1 MEENNNPIF
10 IIENQNEQNVDQILD
25 INSSEKNIFLS
36 EQKKESESSLTK
48 EKITNFEIEQT
59 PETKNP
65 RGYVR
70 ILRKLF
76 KKKDKTRKNKIQD
89 IFKKWSQQTLK
100 GLTIKRTIMVRIS
113 VSKDKDQKKK
123 HMNNMTEKDEKNKNN
138 VKSSNH
144 HQNLSN
150 INNIM
155 RQKIDDSEKKPN
167 EKKIVVNKNNDKLYK
182 NRGSYE
188 IPKII
193 KSANDNKKTNLLN
206 KFNTNNILS
215 QRKNLNLVDISNE
228 KQKITPRL
236 NNYDKTKYLYPI
248 SNLNMKFTEYNNTNK
263 NNNNYNTNER
273 NERNEKNKIQPI
285 PKKKS
290 NVNPINNFDNMSIKF
305 SSYTRKKNEKTSNGK
320 YNSYTKNYPKTNNDK
335 SASKVFHMK
344 YDGYHDNNNIY
355 IPIPVKKVEIN
366 KNDRNIYTPIPLK
379 KVEINKNDKT
389 DNKKEKEK
397 EFNNNNYNNAY
408 KKEKE
413 KPITNNYNYNRE
425 NNKVDNALHRKNVY
439 HINNITKS
447 ENKYNIMAL
456 DAENKSRPSRNKGN
470 NNRTNSVTNT
480 RTNRIIDNDNG
491 RSSRTID
498 NECTMVHHKR
508 NNNSNY
514 SKVTIPSMKGGVTTV
529 IQHFSGRRRQLEQYD
544 NNTFDRK
551 NVKNKMY

>member
-48 EKITNFEIEQT
+48 EKIKNFEIEQT

-248 SNLNMKFTEYNNTNK
+248 SNLNMKFTEYNNRNK

-273 NERNEKNKIQPI
+273 NDRNEKNKIQPI
-285 PKKKS
+285 PKKNS
-290 NVNPINNFDNMSIKF
+290 NVTPINNFDNMSIKF
-305 SSYTRKKNEKTSNGK
+305 SSYTRKKNEKPSNGK

-379 KVEINKNDKT
+379 KVEINKNDKN
-389 DNKKEKEK
+389 DNKKEK

-413 KPITNNYNYNRE
+413 KPINNNYNYNRE

-447 ENKYNIMAL
+447 ENKYNIMTL

-480 RTNRIIDNDNG
+480 RTNRIDNDNG

>member
-48 EKITNFEIEQT
+48 EKIKNFEIEQT

-138 VKSSNH
+138 MKSSNH

-167 EKKIVVNKNNDKLYK
+167 EKKNVVNKNNDKLYK

-273 NERNEKNKIQPI
+273 NDRNEKNKIQPI
-285 PKKKS
+285 PKKNS
-290 NVNPINNFDNMSIKF
+290 NV
-305 SSYTRKKNEKTSNGK
+305 
-320 YNSYTKNYPKTNNDK
+320 
-335 SASKVFHMK
+335 
-344 YDGYHDNNNIY
+344 
-355 IPIPVKKVEIN
+355 
-366 KNDRNIYTPIPLK
+366 TPI
-379 KVEINKNDKT
+379 
-389 DNKKEKEK
+389 
-397 EFNNNNYNNAY
+397 
-408 KKEKE
+408 
-413 KPITNNYNYNRE
+413 R
-425 NNKVDNALHRKNVY
+425 
-439 HINNITKS
+439 
-447 ENKYNIMAL
+447 
-456 DAENKSRPSRNKGN
+456 
-470 NNRTNSVTNT
+470 
-480 RTNRIIDNDNG
+480 
-491 RSSRTID
+491 
-498 NECTMVHHKR
+498 
-508 NNNSNY
+508 
-514 SKVTIPSMKGGVTTV
+514 
-529 IQHFSGRRRQLEQYD
+529 
-544 NNTFDRK
+544 
-551 NVKNKMY
+551 

>member
-36 EQKKESESSLTK
+36 EQKKESEASLIK
-48 EKITNFEIEQT
+48 EKIKSFEVDQN

-76 KKKDKTRKNKIQD
+76 KKKDTTRKNRIQD
-89 IFKKWSQQTLK
+89 FFKKWAQQTLK

-123 HMNNMTEKDEKNKNN
+123 HKNNMTEKDEKNKNN
-138 VKSSNH
+138 LKTSNRP
-144 HQNLSN
+144 QNISN
-150 INNIM
+150 MNNIM
-155 RQKIDDSEKKPN
+155 RQKIDDNEKKPN
-167 EKKIVVNKNNDKLYK
+167 EKKIVVNRSNDKHNI

-193 KSANDNKKTNLLN
+193 RSANDNKKTNLLN
-206 KFNTNNILS
+206 KYNTNNILS
-215 QRKNLNLVDISNE
+215 QRKNLNLTDISNE

-263 NNNNYNTNER
+263 INNNYYT

-290 NVNPINNFDNMSIKF
+290 NATPINKFDNMSIKF
-305 SSYTRKKNEKTSNGK
+305 SSYTRKKNEKPNNGK
-320 YNSYTKNYPKTNNDK
+320 YNSYTKNNPKINNDK

-344 YDGYHDNNNIY
+344 YEGYHDNNNIY

-366 KNDRNIYTPIPLK
+366 KNDKNIYSPFPVK
-379 KVEINKNDKT
+379 KIEINRDDKNN
-389 DNKKEKEK
+389 NKKEKEK
-397 EFNNNNYNNAY
+397 EFNKNNYNNAY

-425 NNKVDNALHRKNVY
+425 NNKIDNGLHRKNVY
-439 HINNITKS
+439 HLNNITKN
-447 ENKYNIMAL
+447 EIKYNYRTL
-456 DAENKSRPSRNKGN
+456 DAENKSRPSRNKEN
-470 NNRTNSVTNT
+470 NSRTNSVTNS
-480 RTNRIIDNDNG
+480 RTNRNIDNDNNNG

-508 NNNSNY
+508 NNNSNF

-529 IQHFSGRRRQLEQYD
+529 IQHFSGRRRQFEQYD

-551 NVKNKMY
+551 NVKNKVY

>member
-48 EKITNFEIEQT
+48 EKIKNFEIEQT

-138 VKSSNH
+138 MKSSNH

-273 NERNEKNKIQPI
+273 NDRNEKNKIQPI
-285 PKKKS
+285 PKKNS
-290 NVNPINNFDNMSIKF
+290 NVTPINNFDNMSIKF
-305 SSYTRKKNEKTSNGK
+305 SSYTRKKNEKPSNGK

-379 KVEINKNDKT
+379 KVEINKNDKN

-447 ENKYNIMAL
+447 ENKYNIMTL

-508 NNNSNY
+508 NNNSNFR
-514 SKVTIPSMKGGVTTV
+514 KVTIPSMKGGVTTV
-529 IQHFSGRRRQLEQYD
+529 IQHFSGRRRQFEQYD

-551 NVKNKMY
+551 NVKNKVY

>member
-1 MEENNNPIF
+1 
-10 IIENQNEQNVDQILD
+10 
-25 INSSEKNIFLS
+25 
-36 EQKKESESSLTK
+36 
-48 EKITNFEIEQT
+48 
-59 PETKNP
+59 
-65 RGYVR
+65 
-70 ILRKLF
+70 
-76 KKKDKTRKNKIQD
+76 
-89 IFKKWSQQTLK
+89 
-100 GLTIKRTIMVRIS
+100 
-113 VSKDKDQKKK
+113 
-123 HMNNMTEKDEKNKNN
+123 
-138 VKSSNH
+138 
-144 HQNLSN
+144 
-150 INNIM
+150 
-155 RQKIDDSEKKPN
+155 
-167 EKKIVVNKNNDKLYK
+167 
-182 NRGSYE
+182 
-188 IPKII
+188 
-193 KSANDNKKTNLLN
+193 
-206 KFNTNNILS
+206 
-215 QRKNLNLVDISNE
+215 
-228 KQKITPRL
+228 
-236 NNYDKTKYLYPI
+236 
-248 SNLNMKFTEYNNTNK
+248 MKFTEYNNTNK

-273 NERNEKNKIQPI
+273 NDRNEKNKIQPI
-285 PKKKS
+285 PKKNS
-290 NVNPINNFDNMSIKF
+290 NVTPINNFDNMSIKF
-305 SSYTRKKNEKTSNGK
+305 SSYTKKKNEKPSNGK
-320 YNSYTKNYPKTNNDK
+320 YNSYTKNYQKTNNDK

-379 KVEINKNDKT
+379 KVEINKNDKN
-389 DNKKEKEK
+389 DNKKEK

-413 KPITNNYNYNRE
+413 KPINNNYNYNYNRE

-447 ENKYNIMAL
+447 ENKYNIMTL

-480 RTNRIIDNDNG
+480 RTNRIDNDNG

-551 NVKNKMY
+551 NIKNKMY

>member
-48 EKITNFEIEQT
+48 EKIKNFEIEQT

-273 NERNEKNKIQPI
+273 NDRNEKNKIQPI
-285 PKKKS
+285 PKKNS
-290 NVNPINNFDNMSIKF
+290 NVTPINNFDNMSIKF
-305 SSYTRKKNEKTSNGK
+305 SSYTRKKNEKPSNGK

-379 KVEINKNDKT
+379 KVEINKNDKN
-389 DNKKEKEK
+389 DNKKEK

-413 KPITNNYNYNRE
+413 KPINNNYNYNRE

-447 ENKYNIMAL
+447 ENKYNIMTL

-480 RTNRIIDNDNG
+480 RTNRIDNDNG